1 MAITD
6 KKTGVWGLDQT
17 YNKINQ
23 GSIWEYTGPNVLFA
37 RGRNDTGA
45 IGQNTATP
53 TQRFSSPVQITTATS
68 WSKVAWSDGG
78 NAACGAINTDGELY
92 VWGRN
97 DYAQLALN
105 DKADRSSPT
114 QLPGTTW
121 SQVAFTNN
129 KGGGVKTDGTL
140 WTWGGNEYGSLGF
153 GAAGAPARR
162 SSPTQVPGTNWKYV
176 SFSYSHG
183 IFTRTDG
190 TLWGCGYNVF
200 GSLGQNNRDL
210 YSSPRQIP
218 GTTWAWGRAGGWYRT
233 YGAKTDG
240 TLWAW
245 GANGGQLGLNDT
257 PNPSSPTQIGTATTW
272 PTDPT
277 KFSAT
282 LTSNMA
288 GAIKTDGTLWILAG
302 NENNG
307 MIANNK
313 SDASGVQFSAP
324 IQIPGTNW
332 DSINI
337 GGTAAT
343 ATKTDGTAWVWGKN
357 TPYGEL
363 GLNDTVSRSSPTQL
377 PGNSWGPHGSAG
389 LNMYW
394 GIQNQ

>member
-6 KKTGVWGLDQT
+6 KKTGVWGLDQI

-23 GSIWEYTGPNVLFA
+23 GSIWDYSGPNVLFA
-37 RGRNDTGA
+37 KGRNDTGSM
-45 IGQNTATP
+45 GQNVATSNS
-53 TQRFSSPVQITTATS
+53 RYSSPVQITTATN
-68 WSKVAWSDGG
+68 WSKVAWSDGA
-78 NAACGAINTDGELY
+78 NAACGAINDSGELY

-105 DKADRSSPT
+105 DKDDRSSPV
-114 QLPGTTW
+114 QIPGTTW
-121 SQVAFTNN
+121 SQVAFTSN

-140 WTWGGNEYGSLGF
+140 WTWGANEYGELGF

-162 SSPTQVPGTNWKYV
+162 SSPVQVPGTNWKYV
-176 SFSYSHG
+176 SFTYSHS

-190 TLWGCGYNVF
+190 TLWGCGYNIF
-200 GSLGQNNRDL
+200 GGLGQNSRDM

-218 GTTWAWGRAGGWYRT
+218 GTTWAWGRAGGYYRT
-233 YGAKTDG
+233 YAAKTDG

-245 GANGGQLGLNDT
+245 GANGGQLGLNNT
-257 PNPSSPTQIGTATTW
+257 PNPSSPAQIGSATTW

-277 KFSAT
+277 KFSA
-282 LTSNMA
+282 SGGNIA

-307 MIANNK
+307 MIANNE

-324 IQIPGTNW
+324 IQVGSGTDW
-332 DSINI
+332 ESINF
-337 GGTAAT
+337 GGAHAH
-343 ATKTDGTAWVWGKN
+343 ATKTDGTAWVWGDN
-357 TPYGEL
+357 EYGQL
-363 GLNDTVSRSSPTQL
+363 GLNQPEATQYSSPTQL
-377 PGNSWGPHGSAG
+377 PGSWGPNGSCG